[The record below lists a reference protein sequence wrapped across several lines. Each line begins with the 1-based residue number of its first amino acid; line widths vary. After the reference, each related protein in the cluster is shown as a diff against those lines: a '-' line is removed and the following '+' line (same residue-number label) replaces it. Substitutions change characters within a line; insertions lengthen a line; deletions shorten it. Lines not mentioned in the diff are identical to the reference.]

1 MINFD
6 HGDANLMKTRDLAHP
21 ILLAGALLFCQAALA
36 HGPVFDC
43 YIEHD
48 DWVKCEAGYTDGSS
62 AVGRKIHVQ
71 DTSNKVL
78 IDGTVD
84 KDNSFTFQA
93 PTGVYSVVFL
103 GGDNHGAT
111 IQSSDISQ

>member
-1 MINFD
+1 
-6 HGDANLMKTRDLAHP
+6 MKPRNLAHP
-21 ILLAGALLFCQAALA
+21 ILLAGALLFGQAALA

-71 DTSNKVL
+71 DASNKLL
-78 IDGTVD
+78 IEGTVG
-84 KDNSFTFQA
+84 KDNSYTFQA
-93 PTGVYSVVFL
+93 PAGAYSVEFL
-103 GGDNHGAT
+103 GGENHGAT
-111 IQSSDISQ
+111 IQSSDITQ

>member
-1 MINFD
+1 
-6 HGDANLMKTRDLAHP
+6 MKAQMFAHP
-21 ILLAGALLFCQAALA
+21 ILLASALLFCQAALA

-71 DTSNKVL
+71 DTGNKL
-78 IDGTVD
+78 LLEGTVG
-84 KDNSFTFQA
+84 KDNSYTFQA
-93 PTGVYSVVFL
+93 PAGAYSVEFL
-103 GGDNHGAT
+103 GGENHGAT
-111 IQSSDISQ
+111 IQSSDITQ

>member
-1 MINFD
+1 
-6 HGDANLMKTRDLAHP
+6 MKTRDLAHP
-21 ILLAGALLFCQAALA
+21 LLLAGALLFCQAALA

-78 IDGTVD
+78 IEGTVGN
-84 KDNSFTFQA
+84 DNSFTFQDRRLLR
-93 PTGVYSVVFL
+93 GVSR
-103 GGDNHGAT
+103 GGEPWRHDP
-111 IQSSDISQ
+111 IL

>member
-1 MINFD
+1 
-6 HGDANLMKTRDLAHP
+6 MKTRDLAHP

-78 IDGTVD
+78 IEGTVD
-84 KDNSFTFQA
+84 KDNSFMFQA
-93 PTGVYSVVFL
+93 PAGAYSVVFL
-103 GGDNHGAT
+103 GGENHGAT
-111 IQSSDISQ
+111 IQSSDITK

>member
-1 MINFD
+1 VINVD
-6 HGDANLMKTRDLAHP
+6 PGDSSLMKTRDLAHP
-21 ILLAGALLFCQAALA
+21 LLLAGALLFCQAALA

-78 IDGTVD
+78 IEGTVGN
-84 KDNSFTFQA
+84 DNSFTFQA
-93 PTGVYSVVFL
+93 PTGVYSVEFL
-103 GGDNHGAT
+103 GGENHGAT
-111 IQSSDISQ
+111 IQSSDITK